1 MGKNRIIQ
9 TFIFSL
15 MLAFTSELTLSAQTN
30 VKDIKKE
37 VKKNQE
43 KDKERDIE
51 KEFYEK
57 FKKTKININ
66 FKSSD
71 IDDVIKIFAD
81 KMNVN
86 IMRRENVKAKIT
98 ANIKNMHILD
108 VLDVVCKNHGMNYLI
123 EKPIASDPYIQ
134 IYTQKDYLKALIYNG
149 TALVIKLKY
158 TKAADVY
165 KKLQDSGAVGK
176 GEDSFWGG
184 IFYADEQN
192 NSIIIVDKNISANK
206 DKLKQVIE
214 AFDQPI
220 PQVLIEAKIL
230 SVGLSDSSEYGIDW
244 NLIWKE
250 GTSEEAV
257 VSMPF
262 AGDKDTDF
270 SISKSWKLKDK
281 SGIFSGLVT
290 ALSHQGDVKVL
301 SNPRIVVLNNEDA
314 KIIEGKNEPYEMTII
329 VPSSGES
336 IIQKRT
342 EFIEVGIG
350 ITVTPQINQDNV
362 ILKIKPSVSSA
373 AERDKKDIAPTVTKS
388 EAETV
393 VSIKNKETLILGGL
407 IQTRQE
413 KVVKKIPLLGSIP
426 LLGYLFSSRSWVT
439 KRSELVIFLTPTII
453 TGGMATA
460 KDIDKLKKVEKE
472 FEDK

>member
-9 TFIFSL
+9 MFIFIL
-15 MLAFTSELTLSAQTN
+15 ILLPGLVLYGKTN
-30 VKDIKKE
+30 AKIIKKE
-37 VKKNQE
+37 IKKDIE
-43 KDKERDIE
+43 KERDIE

-66 FKSSD
+66 FKGSD

-86 IMRRENVKAKIT
+86 IMRKENVKAKIT
-98 ANIKNMHILD
+98 ASIKNMH
-108 VLDVVCKNHGMNYLI
+108 VLDALDIVCKNHGMNYLI
-123 EKPIASDPYIQ
+123 IELIASGPYIQ
-134 IYTQKDYLKALIYNG
+134 IYMQKDYLKALIYNG
-149 TALVIKLKY
+149 TALVIKLKH

-176 GEDSFWGG
+176 GEDSYWGG

-206 DKLKQVIE
+206 YKLKQVIE

-230 SVGLSDSSEYGIDW
+230 TVGLSDSSKYGIDW
-244 NLIWKE
+244 SLIWKG
-250 GTSEEAV
+250 GTSEETA

-262 AGDKDTDF
+262 AGDKESEF
-270 SISKSWKLKDK
+270 SISKVWKSKDK

-290 ALSHQGDVKVL
+290 ALSSQGDVKIL
-301 SNPRIVVLNNEDA
+301 SSPRIVVLNNEEA
-314 KIIEGKNEPYEMTII
+314 RIIEGKNEPYETTII
-329 VPSSGES
+329 VPTSGES
-336 IIQKRT
+336 IIQKKI

-362 ILKIKPSVSSA
+362 ILKIKPNVSSA
-373 AERDKKDIAPTVTKS
+373 AERENLDIAPTVTKS

-426 LLGYLFSSRSWVT
+426 LLGYLFSSRSYVT

-453 TGGMATA
+453 TGGMNT
-460 KDIDKLKKVEKE
+460 KNDIDKLKKVEKE
-472 FEDK
+472 LED